1 MQDYLQTSTQDGE
14 ISHSARDLHTQ
25 SLLISNETPAPV
37 TNLSPQPAMK
47 LRTRPYASASRNRPQ
62 TREEKWEV
70 WSPFISA
77 FCFILMSQAVE
88 SFIARQISPAL
99 LGKTTLLFT
108 FGLSTVLVGI
118 CLAYRPKR
126 FFLLL
131 IANIPFQLYS
141 LYAIASLSWSIYPSE
156 TLKSS
161 LTLLAFHQI
170 GMSMAV
176 MLSWRAIWMGL
187 AWAILALTAAG
198 VLIIPID
205 GLMTEIHPGAFR
217 GLWIEKNSTGEAL
230 AIGALACAVT
240 AILDRSPKYFLGMLF
255 LMVMIV
261 AAKSA
266 TALFA
271 CSAAIA
277 AFMTIEFIR
286 RGPFR
291 FFTGV
296 WILVII
302 IGIGAFAIMMIGED
316 VAKLAG
322 RETTFTGR
330 TLIWP
335 SVLRFIEEKFWF
347 GYGFQ
352 AFWTDGGDTK
362 QQVMIDAGFEAHNA
376 HNAFFELTIGLGI
389 IGASLVGF
397 AVLRATLQ
405 ASTALYGVDGIRRT
419 FLPFLILALIISCF
433 ESAFGD
439 SAGVAAFVL
448 GVLVPKVAEGACLN
462 RKSQRRR

>member
-1 MQDYLQTSTQDGE
+1 MTDLSSRPNLRLRPRS
-14 ISHSARDLHTQ
+14 IS
-25 SLLISNETPAPV
+25 SNVTP
-37 TNLSPQPAMK
+37 NL
-47 LRTRPYASASRNRPQ
+47 Q
-62 TREEKWEV
+62 TREQKWEAI
-70 WSPFISA
+70 SPFIA
-77 FCFILMSQAVE
+77 AACFILMSQAIE

-99 LGKTTLLFT
+99 LGKMTLLFT
-108 FGLSTVLVGI
+108 FGLATTSVGL

-126 FFLLL
+126 FFMLL
-131 IANIPFQLYS
+131 IANLPFQLYS
-141 LYAIASLSWSIYPSE
+141 LYAIASFTWSVQPAD

-187 AWAILALTAAG
+187 AWGIMALAAAG

-205 GLMTEIHPGAFR
+205 GLMSEIHPGAFR

-240 AILDRSPKYFLGMLF
+240 AILDRSPKYFLGMAF
-255 LMVMIV
+255 LMVMTV

-271 CSAAIA
+271 CCAAIGL
-277 AFMTIEFIR
+277 FMAIEFIR

-296 WILVII
+296 WIAVII
-302 IGIGAFAIMMIGED
+302 IGIGAFFIMALGED

-335 SVLRFIEEKFWF
+335 SVLRFIQEEFWF

-352 AFWTDGGDTK
+352 AFWVDGGETK
-362 QQVMIDAGFEAHNA
+362 KQIMIDAGFEAHNA
-376 HNAFFELTIGLGI
+376 HNAYFELTIGLGI
-389 IGASLVGF
+389 IGASMVAF
-397 AVLRATLQ
+397 AVLRAAFQ
-405 ASTALYGVDGIRRT
+405 ATTALYGVNGIRRT
-419 FLPFLILALIISCF
+419 FLPFLILALILSCF

-448 GVLVPKVAEGACLN
+448 GVLVPKVTEGACLN
-462 RKSQRRR
+462 KKQRRRH